1 VPSTIHQ
8 KSRIFV
14 RVNFEFFPCD
24 FLQMALQR
32 SCCCC
37 CCQWT
42 QCGTKI

>member
-1 VPSTIHQ
+1 VS
-8 KSRIFV
+8 
-14 RVNFEFFPCD
+14 VNFEFFPCD

-37 CCQWT
+37 CQWT